1 MKEAIAVWWD
11 KESPETYLE
20 LDLNIWLSKKKNGA
34 TEWIR
39 WIREKCHKIDIS
51 CFSKPIRDNYIEIG
65 LRITNFE
72 KINKIYIYFPFQFS
86 ILDISDMV
94 PQLKESDI
102 ANALFNEKM
111 SVVTDG
117 SSLYNVSYASGDKKA
132 FYASCTPISEDSI
145 ESVKEG
151 CILTL
156 DIPKKNGSNKVLYKR
171 IRINKIETIVN
182 EFSEN
187 NFIIDGLFKKL
198 QTIEVSINTTR
209 KLPSSIVDKVINRI
223 NLKSINFFL
232 MTNIFTD
239 ITFQSEEIKNSRILE
254 QDIWNNYL
262 GIDEKDG
269 KDINKIIAYQWKD
282 LSEESN
288 KYLQDYNLFV
298 KFSMIRK
305 QGLIFAL
312 SICAIILLGAVSG
325 FCGNRLTT
333 YVDNLETSF
342 DENTTQ
348 KGEVNATITK
358 S

>member
-34 TEWIR
+34 NGWIR
-39 WIREKCHKIDIS
+39 WIREKCHKIKLS

-72 KINKIYIYFPFQFS
+72 KINKIYIYLPFQFS
-86 ILDISDMV
+86 IFDVSDMV

-111 SVVTDG
+111 SVVTDD
-117 SSLYNVSYASGDKKA
+117 SSLYQVNYISGEKEP
-132 FYASCTPISEDSI
+132 FYASCSEFHEESI
-145 ESVKEG
+145 KTIAEG
-151 CILTL
+151 CCLTM
-156 DIPKKNGSNKVLYKR
+156 DIPESYEFSKVIYKR
-171 IRINKIETIVN
+171 IRINKVETIIN

-198 QTIEVSINTTR
+198 QTVEVSINTTR
-209 KLPSSIVDKVINRI
+209 KLPVLIVDKIIKKV

-239 ITFQSEEIKNSRILE
+239 ITFKSEEIKNSRILE
-254 QDIWNNYL
+254 LDIWNNYL
-262 GIDEKDG
+262 GIDKKDG

-282 LSEESN
+282 VSPAS

-298 KFSMIRK
+298 KFSIIRK

-312 SICAIILLGAVSG
+312 SILAIILLGALSG

-333 YVDNLETSF
+333 YVDNFEKSLDKNE
-342 DENTTQ
+342 TQ
-348 KGEVNATITK
+348 KGEVNGTITTN
-358 S
+358 

>member
-11 KESPETYLE
+11 KKSLETYLE
-20 LDLNIWLSKKKNGA
+20 VDLNIWLSKKKNGA
-34 TEWIR
+34 TGWIR
-39 WIREKCHKIDIS
+39 WIREKCHNFGQS

-117 SSLYNVSYASGDKKA
+117 SSLYNVNYASGDKKA
-132 FYASCTPISEDSI
+132 FYASCTSISENSI

-156 DIPKKNGSNKVLYKR
+156 DIPQSNGSGNILYKR

-209 KLPSSIVDKVINRI
+209 KLPPSIVDKVIDKI

-232 MTNIFTD
+232 MTDIFTD

-262 GIDEKDG
+262 GIDEKAS

-282 LSEESN
+282 LSEEG

-333 YVDNLETSF
+333 YVDKLETSF
-342 DENTTQ
+342 DKNTTQ

-358 S
+358 N